1 MPLVNELPPPAKEIF
16 RKGPMVHIA
25 TAPNE
30 LEAQLWKGILEDN
43 GIYSMVR
50 TTESLN
56 LYISPMSL
64 KHELYVLEPDEENA
78 RNILGDIS
86 E

>member
-1 MPLVNELPPPAKEIF
+1 
-16 RKGPMVHIA
+16 MVHIA

-64 KHELYVLEPDEENA
+64 QHELYVLESDEENA

>member
-1 MPLVNELPPPAKEIF
+1 VPLVNELPVIKEESF
-16 RKGPMVHIA
+16 RKGSMVHIA

-30 LEAQLWKGILEDN
+30 IEAQLWKGILEDN

-64 KHELYVLEPDEENA
+64 KHELYVLESDEEQA